1 MRFLSI
7 VFALERTNQLSLLP
21 DKDLVDLCPPIEPY
35 QVTKN
40 RNRRTFRAAR
50 MSTSLLLKI
59 RRFYPMLVA
68 SELKLLFT
76 KINFSCVR
84 LMRFDS
90 KDYSALTGALAQ
102 W

>member
-1 MRFLSI
+1 
-7 VFALERTNQLSLLP
+7 
-21 DKDLVDLCPPIEPY
+21 
-35 QVTKN
+35 
-40 RNRRTFRAAR
+40 
-50 MSTSLLLKI
+50 
-59 RRFYPMLVA
+59 MLVA

-76 KINFSCVR
+76 KINFSGVR